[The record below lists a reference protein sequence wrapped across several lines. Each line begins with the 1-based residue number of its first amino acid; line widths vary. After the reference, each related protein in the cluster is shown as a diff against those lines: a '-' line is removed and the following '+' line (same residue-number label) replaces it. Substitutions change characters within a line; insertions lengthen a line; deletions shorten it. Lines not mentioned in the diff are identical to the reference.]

1 MQMENI
7 VSTVIPLLSGPS
19 SAVIV
24 LLLVLGT
31 TYYLFA
37 KKILPMFSEL
47 LTKRDADFETLMAS
61 HSADRAAWLISISK
75 ISEGIDELRASQDI
89 LSSDLDNVLH
99 NVKVM
104 REDVAK
110 VLASSLSAV

>member
-1 MQMENI
+1 MESI
-7 VSTVIPLLSGPS
+7 VSTVIPLLSGPA

-24 LLLVLGT
+24 LLIVFGA
-31 TYYLFA
+31 TYYIFA
-37 KKILPMFSEL
+37 KQILPMFEKL
-47 LTKRDADFETLMAS
+47 LNKRDADFAVLMAS
-61 HSADRAAWLISISK
+61 HEADRAAWLISISK

-110 VLASSLSAV
+110 VLASNVSAV

>member
-1 MQMENI
+1 MEAI
-7 VSTVIPLLSGPS
+7 VTQILPLLSGPA

-24 LLLVLGT
+24 LLLVFGA
-31 TYYLFA
+31 TYWMFS
-37 KKILPMFSEL
+37 KHILPMFEKL
-47 LTKRDADFETLMAS
+47 LNKRDADFSVLMSS
-61 HSADRAAWLISISK
+61 HEADRAAWLISINK

-110 VLASSLSAV
+110 VLASSVSAV